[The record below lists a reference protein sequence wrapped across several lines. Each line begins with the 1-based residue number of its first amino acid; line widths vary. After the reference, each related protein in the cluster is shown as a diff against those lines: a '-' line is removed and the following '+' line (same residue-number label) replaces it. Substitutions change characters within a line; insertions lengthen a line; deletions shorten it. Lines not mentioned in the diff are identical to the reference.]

1 MFRRK
6 DNIQRRLLKIK
17 EHESKSLQILD
28 RQKQE
33 LEKAIAEN
41 DELIKTFLDT
51 RSAEETSI
59 VREIEDLCLRTNKLQ
74 AKLEQVKNNVI
85 CPLHYVKYY

>member
-1 MFRRK
+1 MFKRK

-28 RQKQE
+28 KQKQE

-41 DELIKTFLDT
+41 DELIRTFLDT
-51 RSAEETSI
+51 KSTKALAI
-59 VREIEDLCLRTNKLQ
+59 VRELEDLCLRTNNLQ
-74 AKLEQVKNNVI
+74 AKLEQVNSTNVI
-85 CPLHYVKYY
+85 CP

>member
-6 DNIQRRLLKIK
+6 DNIQKRLLKIK

-41 DELIKTFLDT
+41 DELIRTFLDT
-51 RSAEETSI
+51 KSTEELSI
-59 VREIEDLCLRTNKLQ
+59 VRELEDLCLRTNNLQ
-74 AKLEQVKNNVI
+74 TKLEQVKYPIYIASSNTT
-85 CPLHYVKYY
+85 

>member
-6 DNIQRRLLKIK
+6 DNVQKRLLKIK
-17 EHESKSLQILD
+17 EHESKNLQILD

-41 DELIKTFLDT
+41 DELIRTFL
-51 RSAEETSI
+51 ETKSTVELSI
-59 VREIEDLCLRTNKLQ
+59 VKELEDLCLRTNKLQ

-85 CPLHYVKYY
+85 CPLC

>member
-1 MFRRK
+1 MFKRK

-28 RQKQE
+28 KQKQE

-41 DELIKTFLDT
+41 DELIRTFLDT
-51 RSAEETSI
+51 KSTKELAI
-59 VREIEDLCLRTNKLQ
+59 VRELEDLCLRTNNLQ
-74 AKLEQVKNNVI
+74 AKLEQVNSTNVI
-85 CPLHYVKYY
+85 FP

>member
-17 EHESKSLQILD
+17 EHESKNLQILD

-33 LEKAIAEN
+33 LEKAVAEN
-41 DELIKTFLDT
+41 DELIITFLDT
-51 RSAEETSI
+51 KSKEELALS
-59 VREIEDLCLRTNKLQ
+59 LRTNILKTKLD
-74 AKLEQVKNNVI
+74 QVKNK
-85 CPLHYVKYY
+85 CRK

>member
-1 MFRRK
+1 MFKRK

-33 LEKAIAEN
+33 LEKAIEEN

-51 RSAEETSI
+51 KSAEETSI
-59 VREIEDLCLRTNKLQ
+59 VRELEDLCLRTNKLQ

-85 CPLHYVKYY
+85 CPSWKILS

>member
-17 EHESKSLQILD
+17 EHESKSVQLLD
-28 RQKQE
+28 KQKQE

-41 DELIKTFLDT
+41 DELIRTYLDT
-51 RSAEETSI
+51 RSTEELSI
-59 VREIEDLCLRTNKLQ
+59 VRELEDLSSRTNNLQTKL
-74 AKLEQVKNNVI
+74 KQVRNV
-85 CPLHYVKYY
+85 K

>member
-6 DNIQRRLLKIK
+6 DNIQKRLLKIK
-17 EHESKSLQILD
+17 EHESKNLQILD

-41 DELIKTFLDT
+41 DELIRTFL
-51 RSAEETSI
+51 ETKSTVELSI
-59 VREIEDLCLRTNKLQ
+59 VKELEDLCLRTNKLQ

-85 CPLHYVKYY
+85 CPLC

>member
-28 RQKQE
+28 KQKEE

-41 DELIKTFLDT
+41 DELIRTFLDT
-51 RSAEETSI
+51 KSSEELSI
-59 VREIEDLCLRTNKLQ
+59 VRELEDLCFRTNNLQ
-74 AKLEQVKNNVI
+74 TKLEQVKND
-85 CPLHYVKYY
+85 K

>member
-17 EHESKSLQILD
+17 EHESKNLQILD

-33 LEKAIAEN
+33 LEKAVAEN
-41 DELIKTFLDT
+41 DDLIRTFLDT
-51 RSAEETSI
+51 KSKEELSI
-59 VREIEDLCLRTNKLQ
+59 VRELEDLSLRTNILKTKLD
-74 AKLEQVKNNVI
+74 QVKN
-85 CPLHYVKYY
+85 KSRK

>member
-1 MFRRK
+1 MFKRK

-28 RQKQE
+28 KQKQE

-41 DELIKTFLDT
+41 NELIRTFLDT
-51 RSAEETSI
+51 KSTKELAI
-59 VREIEDLCLRTNKLQ
+59 VRELEDLCLRTNNLQ
-74 AKLEQVKNNVI
+74 AKLEQVNSTNVI
-85 CPLHYVKYY
+85 CP

>member
-17 EHESKSLQILD
+17 EHESKNLQILD

-33 LEKAIAEN
+33 LEKAVAEN
-41 DELIKTFLDT
+41 DELIRTFLDT
-51 RSAEETSI
+51 KSKEELSI
-59 VREIEDLCLRTNKLQ
+59 VKELEALSLRTNILKTKLD
-74 AKLEQVKNNVI
+74 QVKNK
-85 CPLHYVKYY
+85 CRK